1 MILEMS
7 EQNSKVL
14 INVLKQTNGAVND
27 DIFGDQASLINR
39 IQTKSYKGAL
49 DGLVD
54 SLTGLR
60 YHENHKIRAPR
71 TTGSSFI
78 GRTDRATL
86 MLVISGCWCLYL
98 GDNFWMLVTE
108 IRYW

>member
-1 MILEMS
+1 MS

-71 TTGSSFI
+71 TTGSSFT
-78 GRTDRATL
+78 GRTVRTDSVEPDKTREVEVFAKFSESTK
-86 MLVISGCWCLYL
+86 IIEPG
-98 GDNFWMLVTE
+98 FE
-108 IRYW
+108 

>member
-1 MILEMS
+1 MS

-71 TTGSSFI
+71 TTGSSCT
-78 GRTDRATL
+78 GRTVRRA
-86 MLVISGCWCLYL
+86 
-98 GDNFWMLVTE
+98 
-108 IRYW
+108 

>member
-1 MILEMS
+1 MT

-14 INVLKQTNGAVND
+14 INVLKQTNGAIND

-60 YHENHKIRAPR
+60 YHENHKGRAPR
-71 TTGSSFI
+71 TM
-78 GRTDRATL
+78 DRKIVRP
-86 MLVISGCWCLYL
+86 LVI
-98 GDNFWMLVTE
+98 
-108 IRYW
+108 